1 MKNTITITLE
11 AEKLSALTMYMKQ
24 KNTSAEEELEKYAEQ
39 LYQKNVP
46 QNVRDFIDMMSG
58 QSDQKPK
65 KRSEQKKN
73 SDENSVI
80 AADVSK
86 LGE

>member
-58 QSDQKPK
+58 QQSGSKSK
-65 KRSEQKKN
+65 KKSEQKKN
-73 SDENSVI
+73 SDVHKVI
-80 AADVSK
+80 AEDIH
-86 LGE
+86 